1 MRATFQTA
9 KNLATKPSLTTVNN
23 KVHIREKT
31 TLTGFKSPEELKKL
45 GIDENTIKQI
55 QQRKLE
61 HTSDTGIEHKEI
73 VYSDSSDIRTSL
85 GSGTH
90 APSTNGKENVQ
101 VKNESFC
108 RPNSVEQYSSKVFQK
123 KETVIYETGDK
134 GEVDFYNRYL
144 EHQKEAHETPSKN
157 T

>member
-1 MRATFQTA
+1 M
-9 KNLATKPSLTTVNN
+9 
-23 KVHIREKT
+23 
-31 TLTGFKSPEELKKL
+31 
-45 GIDENTIKQI
+45 
-55 QQRKLE
+55 E
-61 HTSDTGIEHKEI
+61 HTSDSGIEHKEI
-73 VYSDSSDIRTSL
+73 VYSDSSASDIRTSL

-90 APSTNGKENVQ
+90 APSTNGKENIQ

-108 RPNSVEQYSSKVFQK
+108 CPNFVEQYSSKVFQK